1 MTIRQVDLF
10 DLPRLYR
17 NHSVYQS
24 FDTTDLLAYGAPL
37 GLPRAISRA
46 IPFGNIFTVIEPGTD
61 TRIAAITHYNDQA
74 SARLAYLS
82 SSHNDYGEGM
92 LPLVAELAKIAAN
105 RGAFHLI
112 AETSSDA
119 PPPDV
124 FRGAGFSTYTTQSI
138 YQFDPANS
146 TRGSS
151 AWRAIPAGTALEA
164 KLLYEQITP
173 PLIQSVEP
181 FQNQAGQL
189 YACAEKKAYARVV
202 KGPAGV
208 VVVPIVHPDVPDLA
222 DSFRELALQL
232 GAGGTLPVYFVVRSA
247 ISWFTGI
254 LREVNCGEVSQ
265 QQILVKHLAKPIQA
279 KDARL
284 ATNAQ
289 GVRVLTQ
296 HINNNK

>member
-10 DLPRLYR
+10 DLPRLVR
-17 NHSVYQS
+17 NRSVYLS
-24 FDTTDLLAYGAPL
+24 LDTTDLLAYGAPL

-46 IPFGNIFTVIEPGTD
+46 IPFGQNFTVIEPGQD
-61 TRIAAITHYNDQA
+61 TRIAAINHGYNQA

-82 SSHNDYGEGM
+82 SSQNDYGDGM

-112 AETSSDA
+112 AETAPDA
-119 PPPDV
+119 PQPDV
-124 FRGAGFSTYTTQSI
+124 LSSAGFSAYTTQSI
-138 YQFDPANS
+138 YQFDPA
-146 TRGSS
+146 S
-151 AWRAIPAGTALEA
+151 APSGRSVWRAIPSAMALDA

-181 FQNQAGQL
+181 FQIQAGQL
-189 YACAEKKAYARVV
+189 FACTGKKAFARVV

-208 VVVPIVHPDVPDLA
+208 VIIPIIHPDAHELA
-222 DSFRELALQL
+222 DSFRDLAMQV
-232 GAGGTLPVYFVVRSA
+232 GAGGSLPVYFLVRSA

-254 LREVNCGEVSQ
+254 LREVKCAEVSHQ
-265 QQILVKHLAKPIQA
+265 QVLVKHLAKPILA